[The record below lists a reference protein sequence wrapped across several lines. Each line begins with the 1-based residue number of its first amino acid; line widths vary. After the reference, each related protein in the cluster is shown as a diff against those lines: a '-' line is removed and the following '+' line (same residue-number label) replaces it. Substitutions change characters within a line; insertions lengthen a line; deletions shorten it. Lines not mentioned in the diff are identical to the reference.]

1 MHIKIKTDT
10 TALTIELADTP
21 FAKQWGSYA
30 RNLTKDN
37 FYITTPWIMMD
48 KENLKRAKKA
58 HSNLVECIDYV
69 SQHITDYD
77 WSKAK
82 NAVSAVMQDRQQKHC
97 NTIHR
102 AFTFVMLKDQRTQSY
117 TQGLEKQIHI
127 INSAVHELESSYTY
141 QQLET
146 RKQFNGQVQQ
156 ILFTD
161 AGNMDGKDFSM
172 WNTPI
177 TETFDHNTQETNYDV
192 WLNEDILGKDLVRC
206 FLDNDDPNNPDI
218 TGNLFLTP
226 SLYIDIDR
234 IYSKVLNSPEFNEWH
249 QRLCP
254 NKTLDRYPIGN
265 VIKRNGVQVNSNETV
280 KEYSI
285 EQL

>member
-10 TALTIELADTP
+10 TALTIELANTP
-21 FAKQWGSYA
+21 FAKQWGAYA

-37 FYITTPWIMMD
+37 FYVTRPWSMMQN
-48 KENLKRAKKA
+48 ENLERAKTA
-58 HSNLVECIDYV
+58 HDNLVECIDYV
-69 SQHITDYD
+69 SKHITDYNWCKTKD
-77 WSKAK
+77 
-82 NAVSAVMQDRQQKHC
+82 AVSAVMQDRQQKHC

-102 AFTFVMLKDQRTQSY
+102 AFTFMVLKGHLSTFY
-117 TQGLEKQIHI
+117 TQELDKQVHI
-127 INSAVHELESSYTY
+127 INSAIHELESFYTY

-156 ILFTD
+156 VLFTD
-161 AGNMDGKDFSM
+161 AGNMEDKDFSM

-177 TETFDHNTQETNYDV
+177 TETFDHNTQDINYDV

-226 SLYIDIDR
+226 SLYVDIDR
-234 IYSKVLNSPEFNEWH
+234 IYSKVLNSSEFNEWH

-265 VIKRNGVQVNSNETV
+265 VIKRNGVQVNLNEPV
-280 KEYSI
+280 KEYSF
-285 EQL
+285 E

>member
-1 MHIKIKTDT
+1 MQIKIKTDT
-10 TALTIELADTP
+10 TDLTIQLADTP
-21 FAKQWGSYA
+21 FAKQWGVYA

-37 FYITTPWIMMD
+37 FYITRPWSMLHN
-48 KENLKRAKKA
+48 ENLELAEKA
-58 HSNLVECIDYV
+58 HNNLVECIDYV
-69 SQHITDYD
+69 SNRIPDYD
-77 WSKAK
+77 WSETKD
-82 NAVSAVMQDRQQKHC
+82 AVSTVMQDRQQKHC

-102 AFTFVMLKDQRTQSY
+102 AFTFMTLKGHLKTFY
-117 TQGLEKQIHI
+117 TQELDRQVHI
-127 INSAVHELESSYTY
+127 INSAVHELESFYTY

-146 RKQFNGQVQQ
+146 RQKFNGQVQQ

-161 AGNMDGKDFSM
+161 AGNMEGKDFSM
-172 WNTPI
+172 WNTTI
-177 TETFDHNTQETNYDV
+177 TEPFDHTIQETNYDV

-226 SLYIDIDR
+226 SLYVDIDR
-234 IYSKVLNSPEFNEWH
+234 MYDKVLNSLEFNEWH

-265 VIKRNGVQVNSNETV
+265 VIERNGVQVNLNEPV

-285 EQL
+285 E